1 MLINMSYIC
10 STFGFLVTFVSL
22 RYLDEALGLYM
33 LIKKGIY
40 IPVKEGAA
48 YGFFLIRRDLND
60 FLISFVNHY

>member
-10 STFGFLVTFVSL
+10 NTFGFLVTFVSL

-48 YGFFLIRRDLND
+48 YVFSNQKRFK
-60 FLISFVNHY
+60 